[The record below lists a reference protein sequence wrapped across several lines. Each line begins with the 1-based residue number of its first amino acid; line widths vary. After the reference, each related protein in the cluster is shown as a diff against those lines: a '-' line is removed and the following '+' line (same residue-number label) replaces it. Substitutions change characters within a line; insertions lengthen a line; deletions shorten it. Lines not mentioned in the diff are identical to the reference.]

1 MLQTA
6 DRTEQATNTLPVPL
20 AVRAAPVHTERPYLI
35 NRPAGGAGTLSI
47 IEPKTS
53 VWGKFSCYVLGL

>member
-1 MLQTA
+1 LPTTGRA
-6 DRTEQATNTLPVPL
+6 EQASNTLPVKL
-20 AVRAAPVHTERPYLI
+20 AEHAAPVRTERPYLI

-53 VWGKFSCYVLGL
+53 AWNKFSRYVLGL